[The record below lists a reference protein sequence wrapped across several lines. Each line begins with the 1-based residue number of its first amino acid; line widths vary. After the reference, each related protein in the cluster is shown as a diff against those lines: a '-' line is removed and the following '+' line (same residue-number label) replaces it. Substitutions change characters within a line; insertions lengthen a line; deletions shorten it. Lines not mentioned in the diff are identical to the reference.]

1 MFGYVS
7 YTREHEG
14 AQAADF
20 IAAADFTDET
30 AAENPDWTLDLSDQE
45 IGHWRGTEGRRGV
58 ITLVWGVALV
68 PNGVVATA
76 ELGPDD
82 HRPVRA
88 RGGPLHARV
97 ARRLH
102 GRLRRGPPL
111 RRARSR
117 AGPRVAVRGRVAQF
131 TPYGRRFADSAAC
144 CSSSASSRSRAA
156 TGRCFVNALERNLRR
171 LTADLGPLEVRH
183 RGGVFIVT
191 GTPRR
196 GRAGR
201 ALPRAARRERRA
213 AARCAASATPP
224 RRPTPRSRCCA
235 AAPGAPSPSAPRGAT
250 SASRSAP
257 SSSRG

>member
-14 AQAADF
+14 AQATDF
-20 IAAADFTDET
+20 TAAADFTEET

-68 PNGVVATA
+68 RERGGGHRRARA
-76 ELGPDD
+76 D
-82 HRPVRA
+82 HDGPVRA
-88 RGGPLHARV
+88 RRGPLHARV

-102 GRLRRGPPL
+102 GRLRRGAPVRRPR
-111 RRARSR
+111 RRAGRASRSTR
-117 AGPRVAVRGRVAQF
+117 TSKLPPAMETVRGERCVLLKFGELALK
-131 TPYGRRFADSAAC
+131 GRNRPL
-144 CSSSASSRSRAA
+144 
-156 TGRCFVNALERNLRR
+156 FVNALERNLRR

-183 RGGVFIVT
+183 RGGVLIVT
-191 GTPRR
+191 GDDAG
-196 GRAGR
+196 GRARG

-213 AARCAASATPP
+213 AGAALRARRGRGGRRRGRAA
-224 RRPTPRSRCCA
+224 RA
-235 AAPGAPSPSAPRGAT
+235 AAPGAPSRSARRGAT
-250 SASRSAP
+250 SAFRCAR